1 MITQYLMVEWVV
13 PAAGV
18 RNAGT
23 AVSG

>member
-1 MITQYLMVEWVV
+1 MITQYLKVEWVV
-13 PAAGV
+13 PTAGL